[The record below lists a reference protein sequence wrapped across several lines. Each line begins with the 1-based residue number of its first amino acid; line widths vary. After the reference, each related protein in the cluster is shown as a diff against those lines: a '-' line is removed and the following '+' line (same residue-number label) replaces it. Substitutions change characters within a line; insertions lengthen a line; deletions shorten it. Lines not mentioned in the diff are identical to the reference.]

1 MACSLAVELSKM
13 GGVIEEKAD
22 GLAISGPSRLHGAE
36 VDSHG
41 DHRLGMALA
50 VAGLAA
56 SSPTIVRNADCISDS
71 FPEFVETMQILG
83 VKMEWR

>member
-1 MACSLAVELSKM
+1 M

-22 GLAISGPSRLHGAE
+22 GLTITGPSRLHGAE
-36 VDSHG
+36 VDSRG

-56 SSPTIVRNADCISDS
+56 SSPTIVQNAGCITDS

-83 VKMEWR
+83 VKMEWRG